1 MFYLLISEFC
11 EIRVAGPYSSHDER
25 NMAAKKL
32 HETLNEDGF
41 IWWMD
46 NPDYGINIPNV
57 GSYSNAFMNG
67 DS

>member
-25 NMAAKKL
+25 NMAAKQL
-32 HETLNEDGF
+32 HKTLSEDGF

-46 NPDYGINIPNV
+46 TDSNIPNV
-57 GSYSNAFMNG
+57 GSYSNYFMNE
-67 DS
+67 D